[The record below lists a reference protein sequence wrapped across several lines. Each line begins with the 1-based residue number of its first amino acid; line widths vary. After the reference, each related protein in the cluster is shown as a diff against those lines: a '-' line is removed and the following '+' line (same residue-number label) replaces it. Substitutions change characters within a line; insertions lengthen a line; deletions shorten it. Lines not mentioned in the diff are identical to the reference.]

1 MNIMSDKTQVNT
13 SDQGSEKIEV
23 SYDSN
28 EHVKSIYDFY
38 NENYLTF
45 LSKQKLERK
54 LKKEGKTNHQ
64 LYTLE
69 GRINTGVLNPVFPRF
84 IERLNQLIES
94 PVSYGV
100 DHNPDSDCFDLILF
114 DYYRIKKTPGIDF
127 PALYVRENWS
137 EIAKDGSDFK
147 WQECSATAKDVK
159 DRKWMINFDFFS
171 EDEVEVDWVLETIA
185 LIVFSEIFS
194 CENNMSVD
202 FKKLVESSHL
212 QLTEEMMTSEWCYA
226 RRIPKKM
233 KNGVYNSYLDDA
245 TRLSNFN
252 ALFLTI
258 LSSKETP
265 KYNVNGADI
274 QKCMRTINES
284 IRPCFVQKWLDYNK
298 LRDEGFYFVRYLY
311 ILENLKACEKSLDR
325 WYLESP
331 LKALYLLKL
340 NVPNNEVM
348 DCNYFSYS
356 NMILKGVKDKSPYKF
371 RSKSDFR
378 RVFDLELSTFRKLLS
393 YGASVSKKRGD
404 NDEAE
409 SRRKWKCFT
418 HWIAN
423 SKYLGRFNVVVMEK
437 LLSKSFFVYGAELDL
452 VSDHFDQKKQNF
464 ILAFDL
470 LYEIELANHL
480 FMQLEEQD
488 DFDLSEF
495 HLNCE
500 NSVQN
505 LVKPIDQREKVMI
518 KDYLFGK
525 HPRTQ
530 ELNILSI
537 NRKTTINSVLRKS
550 EKWHEELQ
558 IVALERKLSEYEKA
572 RVEVY
577 PHIKN
582 VTIDMEGVTFKSICN
597 RCELLLEG
605 FEMKHCVGEYH
616 KKIEGREY
624 VVFSLTKDDF
634 RATLGLNVMQGDF
647 KINQCYGKHNRG
659 VSQEI
664 LRVVEKFVEQ
674 LNQKKSLVL
683 N

>member
-1 MNIMSDKTQVNT
+1 MNTFSDKTQVNT
-13 SDQGSEKIEV
+13 RDQGSKKIEV
-23 SYDSN
+23 SCDSK

-45 LSKQKLERK
+45 LSKQKLERM
-54 LKKEGKTNHQ
+54 LKKEGKTEHDLN
-64 LYTLE
+64 TLQ
-69 GRINTGVLNPVFPRF
+69 GRINTGALNPVFPRF
-84 IERLNQLIES
+84 IERLNQFIES

-100 DHNPDSDCFDLILF
+100 DHHPDLDCFDLILF
-114 DYYRIKKTPGIDF
+114 DYYRIKKIPGIDL
-127 PALYVRENWS
+127 PTLYVRENWS
-137 EIAKDGSDFK
+137 EIAKDGADFK
-147 WQECSATAKDVK
+147 WQECSATANDLK
-159 DRKWMINFDFFS
+159 DRKWLINFDFFS

-185 LIVFSEIFS
+185 LIVLSEIFS
-194 CENNMSVD
+194 CEHNMSVD
-202 FKKLVESSHL
+202 FKNLVESSHQ
-212 QLTEEMMTSEWCYA
+212 QLRDEMLTSYWCYA
-226 RRIPKKM
+226 KRIPKKM

-258 LSSKETP
+258 LRSSETP

-274 QKCMRTINES
+274 QKCMKIINEK

-298 LRDEGFYFVRYLY
+298 LRDKRFYFVRYLHV
-311 ILENLKACEKSLDR
+311 LENYKACEESLDR

-340 NVPNNEVM
+340 NVPSNEVM

-356 NMILKGVKDKSPYKF
+356 NMVLKGAKDKSPYKF
-371 RSKSDFR
+371 ESKSDFR
-378 RVFDLELSTFRKLLS
+378 RVFNLEISTFRQLLS
-393 YGASVSKKRGD
+393 NGASVSKKRVD

-409 SRRKWKCFT
+409 CRNKWKCFT
-418 HWIAN
+418 RWISN
-423 SKYLGRFNVVVMEK
+423 SKYSGRFNVAVMEK
-437 LLSKSFFVYGAELDL
+437 LISKSFSIYGSELKLISNHFSQNHNFV
-452 VSDHFDQKKQNF
+452 
-464 ILAFDL
+464 LAFDL

-480 FMQLEEQD
+480 SMQIEEQD
-488 DFDLSEF
+488 DFDSSALS
-495 HLNCE
+495 LNCE
-500 NSVQN
+500 N
-505 LVKPIDQREKVMI
+505 IDQRERAMI
-518 KDYLFGK
+518 KDYLVGK

-530 ELNILSI
+530 ELNILNI
-537 NRKTTINSVLRKS
+537 NCKSTVKSVLRKS
-550 EKWHEELQ
+550 QKWHEELQ

-582 VTIDMEGVTFKSICN
+582 VTIEIDGVTFKSICN

-616 KKIEGREY
+616 KKIEWREY
-624 VVFSLTKDDF
+624 VVFSLNKDDF
-634 RATLGLNVMQGDF
+634 RATLGLNVIQGDF
-647 KINQCYGKHNRG
+647 KINQCYGKHNRV

-683 N
+683 A

>member
-1 MNIMSDKTQVNT
+1 MNTFSDKTQVNT
-13 SDQGSEKIEV
+13 RDQGSKKIEV
-23 SYDSN
+23 SCDSK

-45 LSKQKLERK
+45 LSKQKLERM
-54 LKKEGKTNHQ
+54 LKKEGKTEYELN
-64 LYTLE
+64 TLQ
-69 GRINTGVLNPVFPRF
+69 GRINTGALNPVFPRF
-84 IERLNQLIES
+84 IERLNQFIES

-100 DHNPDSDCFDLILF
+100 DHHPDLDCFDLILF
-114 DYYRIKKTPGIDF
+114 DYYRIKKIPGIDL
-127 PALYVRENWS
+127 PTLYVRENWS
-137 EIAKDGSDFK
+137 EIAKDGADFK
-147 WQECSATAKDVK
+147 WQECSATANDLK
-159 DRKWMINFDFFS
+159 DRKWLINFDFFS

-185 LIVFSEIFS
+185 LIVLSEIFS
-194 CENNMSVD
+194 CEHNMSVD
-202 FKKLVESSHL
+202 FKNLVESSHQ
-212 QLTEEMMTSEWCYA
+212 QLRDEMLTSYWCYA
-226 RRIPKKM
+226 KRIPKKM

-258 LSSKETP
+258 LRSSETP

-284 IRPCFVQKWLDYNK
+284 IRPCFVQKWLDYHK
-298 LRDEGFYFVRYLY
+298 LRDDGFYFVRYMY
-311 ILENLKACEKSLDR
+311 VLENLQACEKSLDR

-378 RVFDLELSTFRKLLS
+378 RVFDLELSTFRQLLS
-393 YGASVSKKRGD
+393 YGASVSKKRVD

-423 SKYLGRFNVVVMEK
+423 SKYSGRFNLVVMEK
-437 LLSKSFFVYGAELDL
+437 LLSKSFFIYGAELSQ
-452 VSDHFDQKKQNF
+452 VSDHFDQKQQNF

-470 LYEIELANHL
+470 LYEIELANHIFTL
-480 FMQLEEQD
+480 QEEQD
-488 DFDLSEF
+488 DFDSSEF
-495 HLNCE
+495 YLNCE
-500 NSVQN
+500 NSVN
-505 LVKPIDQREKVMI
+505 LVEPIDQREKVMI
-518 KDYLFGK
+518 KDYLVGK

-530 ELNILSI
+530 ELNILNI
-537 NRKTTINSVLRKS
+537 NCKSTVKSVLRKS
-550 EKWHEELQ
+550 QKWHEELQ

-582 VTIDMEGVTFKSICN
+582 VTIEIDGVTFKSICN

-616 KKIEGREY
+616 KKIEWREY
-624 VVFSLTKDDF
+624 VVFSLNKDDF
-634 RATLGLNVMQGDF
+634 RATLGLNVIQGGF
-647 KINQCYGKHNRG
+647 KINQCYGKHNCV

>member
-1 MNIMSDKTQVNT
+1 MNTVSDKTQVNT
-13 SDQGSEKIEV
+13 SDQGKGEIEV
-23 SYDSN
+23 SYDEN

-54 LKKEGKTNHQ
+54 LKKEGKTDHQ
-64 LYTLE
+64 LNTLQ
-69 GRINTGVLNPVFPRF
+69 GRINTGALNPVFPKF
-84 IERLNQLIES
+84 IERLNQLIAS

-100 DHNPDSDCFDLILF
+100 DHNPDLDCFDLILF
-114 DYYRIKKTPGIDF
+114 DYYRIKKTSGIDL
-127 PALYVRENWS
+127 PALYVREHWS
-137 EIAKDGSDFK
+137 EIAKNGSDFK
-147 WQECSATAKDVK
+147 WQECSATANNLK
-159 DRKWMINFDFFS
+159 DRKWMVNFDFFS
-171 EDEVEVDWVLETIA
+171 EDEAEYDWVIETIA

-194 CENNMSVD
+194 CENDMSVD
-202 FKKLVESSHL
+202 FKNLVESSHQ
-212 QLTEEMMTSEWCYA
+212 QLTEEMMTSRWCYA
-226 RRIPKKM
+226 KKIPKKM
-233 KNGVYNSYLDDA
+233 KNGIYNRYLDDA

-252 ALFLTI
+252 ALFFTI
-258 LSSKETP
+258 IGSSETK

-274 QKCMRTINES
+274 KKCMRTINEN
-284 IRPCFVQKWLDYNK
+284 IRPCFVQKWLDYNN
-298 LRDEGFYFVRYLY
+298 LRDGSFYFVRYMY
-311 ILENLKACEKSLDR
+311 IVENLKACEKSLDR

-340 NVPNNEVM
+340 NVPSNEVM

-356 NMILKGVKDKSPYKF
+356 NMILKGAKDKSPYKF

-378 RVFDLELSTFRKLLS
+378 RVFDLELSTFRNLLS
-393 YGASVSKKRGD
+393 YGASVSKKRVG

-409 SRRKWKCFT
+409 CRKKWKCFT

-423 SKYLGRFNVVVMEK
+423 SKFLGKFNVVVVDK
-437 LLSKSFFVYGAELDL
+437 LLSKSFFIHGAELNL
-452 VSDHFDQKKQNF
+452 VSDHFAQNQQNF

-480 FMQLEEQD
+480 FMQRNEQD
-488 DFDLSEF
+488 DSDSSAFY
-495 HLNCE
+495 LNCE

-505 LVKPIDQREKVMI
+505 QAKPKDQRERVMI

-525 HPRTQ
+525 NPRTQ

-537 NRKTTINSVLRKS
+537 NRKTTVNSVLRKS

-582 VTIDMEGVTFKSICN
+582 VTIEMEGVTFKSICN

-624 VVFSLTKDDF
+624 VVFSLNKDDF

-647 KINQCYGKHNRG
+647 RYNQCYGKHNRC

-664 LRVVEKFVEQ
+664 LRVVEKFVEK